1 MKRIF
6 VGNLDFNAEQEEIRR
21 LFEPHGAV
29 ESVKIAADWETGHSR
44 GFAFV
49 EMANV
54 SEAEKAAAE
63 LNGVSLD
70 GRRLAVRVTTPS
82 VPEGFDALCLDR

>member
-6 VGNLDFNAEQEEIRR
+6 VGNLDFNAEQEEIKR

-29 ESVKIAADWETGHSR
+29 GSVIIAADWETGHSR

-49 EMANV
+49 EMADAG
-54 SEAEKAAAE
+54 EAEQAAAE
-63 LNGVSLD
+63 LNGVRLG
-70 GRRLAVRVTTPS
+70 GRRLAVRVATPS
-82 VPEGFDALCLDR
+82 VPEGFDALCLER